1 MIRPSESLVGTHL
14 NSVWLEGTLD
24 EDPVERRGQAEVK
37 VCQFPLRTPQPRAEE
52 APSVFEIEASESAL
66 NGCRSR
72 LSQGRM
78 VRIIGRLRQCPR
90 GVTIVSELVET
101 VGGRI

>member
-1 MIRPSESLVGTHL
+1 MIRPSETLVGTHL

-24 EDPVERRGQAEVK
+24 EDPVEHQEVAG
-37 VCQFPLRTPQPRAEE
+37 CQFPLRTLQSRNEE
-52 APSVFEIEASESAL
+52 PDSVFQIEASESAL

-72 LSQGRM
+72 LSQGKV

-101 VGGRI
+101 MGGRV